1 MPSDAV
7 NKVTRREWREL
18 GFFYIRDDQARNWKL
33 TGSRAGLL
41 HFRDALLSYVADP
54 RNELKSEHE
63 HYGPYS
69 YLEVMTW
76 PEAGFD
82 GHAIRGPLADL
93 ARLAKL
99 IEAKLAT
106 ASPGSSLVI
115 QEEFAADS
123 PYALILDLRED
134 GFDPATA
141 DPVLPAE
148 DASHL
153 DV

>member
-1 MPSDAV
+1 MPSEATH
-7 NKVTRREWREL
+7 NATKREWREL
-18 GFFYIRDDQARNWKL
+18 GFFYYLDDQARVWKL

-41 HFRDALLSYVADP
+41 RFRDALLSYVADP
-54 RNELKSEHE
+54 RNASKGEHE
-63 HYGPYS
+63 HYGPYM

-82 GHAIRGPLADL
+82 EHSIRGPLADL

-106 ASPGSSLVI
+106 ARPGSTILI
-115 QEEFAADS
+115 HEEFAAHS
-123 PYALILDLRED
+123 PYFLILDVRED

-141 DPVLPAE
+141 DPLLQVK
-148 DASHL
+148 DAS
-153 DV
+153 